1 MSDQTMSIIAGI
13 TAALG
18 FGGTLWKVF
27 DVGYKT
33 RKRYEDLGQRVES
46 LEKRIATMEDKQEQS
61 ESKEIKHAMRAILE
75 DRLLQSCKHHLS
87 KGSISLEELRTL
99 TRLRAGYEGLGG
111 LPDILALCKRV
122 EALDTT
128 RDDVIPVDL
137 RSVDINDY
145 LVGDGVLIKK

>member
-1 MSDQTMSIIAGI
+1 MDFSNFTLANLL
-13 TAALG
+13 TLAAIG
-18 FGGTLWKVF
+18 ATLWKIF
-27 DVGYKT
+27 DVSYKL
-33 RKRYEDLGQRVES
+33 RKRYEGLETRVKT
-46 LEKRIATMEDKQEQS
+46 LEDKQEQS

-128 RDDVIPVDL
+128 RDEVIPVDL